1 VACIYM
7 HLHITSSLPF
17 VAALMH
23 AARDCSQLPQPL
35 PNLSLRAVSARR
47 TSEISDRLRQACP
60 STWSAEPCR
69 SDNCSKYLRWQPSH
83 YLLYLYQLSHLIAV
97 IIWKAFTCIS
107 YLYVCHVKSESRSEG
122 GPWESTIG

>member
-60 STWSAEPCR
+60 STWSVERCR
-69 SDNCSKYLRWQPSH
+69 SDICSKYLRWQPFRS
-83 YLLYLYQLSHLIAV
+83 LLYLYQLSHLIAV
-97 IIWKAFTCIS
+97 VIWEAFTCICRPYIS
-107 YLYVCHVKSESRSEG
+107 RVWRVKQ
-122 GPWESTIG
+122 